1 MKEVCLKIKGMHCEG
16 CSTRL
21 EKVLNNQDGVEEA
34 KVSLEKAEANIK
46 FDETQTSVDEL
57 KEAVEDAGFEAEYVK
72 FGQKGH
78 S

>member
-1 MKEVCLKIKGMHCEG
+1 MKEVVLKIKGMHCEG

-57 KEAVEDAGFEAEYVK
+57 KEAVEDAGLEAE
-72 FGQKGH
+72 
-78 S
+78 

>member
-1 MKEVCLKIKGMHCEG
+1 MKEVVLKIKGMHCEG

-46 FDETQTSVDEL
+46 FDETQTSVD
-57 KEAVEDAGFEAEYVK
+57 
-72 FGQKGH
+72 
-78 S
+78 

>member
-1 MKEVCLKIKGMHCEG
+1 MKEVVLKIKGMHCEG

-46 FDETQTSVDEL
+46 FDETQTGVD
-57 KEAVEDAGFEAEYVK
+57 
-72 FGQKGH
+72 
-78 S
+78 